1 MAPMPPSPADTA
13 TQIAI
18 RISKVAKRYAG
29 LQVLDGMDLQVE
41 QGEFF
46 GLVGVNGAGKTTCI
60 KTLLDFTSIDAGS
73 LEIFGVHHRETRARE
88 RLAFLPERFLP
99 PYYLSGRDFLDYMG
113 RLHGCIAG
121 EDERR
126 DMCGKLDLDYGA
138 LAKSVREYSKGM
150 AQKLGLAACFLSGK
164 DLFVLDEPMSG
175 LDPKARLLVK
185 RHLQACRAQGR
196 TVFIS
201 THMLSDVEELCDRMG
216 ILHDGK
222 LRFVG
227 SPQECRDTYSSETLE
242 EAYLSCISS

>member
-1 MAPMPPSPADTA
+1 MSPSPANTT

-18 RISKVAKRYAG
+18 RICKVAKRYAG
-29 LQVLDGMDLQVE
+29 LQVLDGMDLQVQ

-46 GLVGVNGAGKTTCI
+46 ALVGMNGAGKTTCI
-60 KTLLDFTSIDAGS
+60 KSLLDFTNVDAGS
-73 LEIFGVHHRETRARE
+73 LEIFGVRHRETRARE
-88 RLAFLPERFLP
+88 HLAFLPERFLP
-99 PYYLSGRDFLDYMG
+99 PYYLSGQDFLDYMG
-113 RLHGCIAG
+113 RLHGCVSG

-126 DMCGKLDLDYGA
+126 DMCSKLDLDPGA
-138 LAKSVREYSKGM
+138 LAKSVRAYSKGM
-150 AQKLGLAACFLSGK
+150 AQKLGLVACFLSGK

-185 RHLQACRAQGR
+185 RHLQACRHQGR
-196 TVFIS
+196 TIFIS
-201 THMLSDVEELCDRMG
+201 THMLSDVDELCDRMG

-227 SPQECRDTYSSETLE
+227 SPQQCRDTYSAETLE

>member
-1 MAPMPPSPADTA
+1 MLSPPANTA
-13 TQIAI
+13 TPVAI
-18 RISKVAKRYAG
+18 RISNVAKRFSR
-29 LQVLDGMDLQVE
+29 LQVLDGVDLEVA

-60 KTLLDFTSIDAGS
+60 KGLLDFTSIDAGS
-73 LEIFGVHHRETRARE
+73 FEIFGIHHRETRARE

-113 RLHGCIAG
+113 RLHGCITG

-126 DMCGKLDLDYGA
+126 DMCGKLDLDPGA
-138 LAKSVREYSKGM
+138 LAKPVRVYSKGM

-196 TVFIS
+196 TIFIS
-201 THMLSDVEELCDRMG
+201 THMLSDVDELCDRMG
-216 ILHDGK
+216 ILHGGK

-227 SPQECRDTYSSETLE
+227 SPQECRDTYFSETLE

>member
-1 MAPMPPSPADTA
+1 MPTPTPTLSNA
-13 TQIAI
+13 TPIAI
-18 RISKVAKRYAG
+18 RISKVAKRYAH
-29 LQVLDGMDLQVE
+29 LQVLDGVDLEVR

-60 KTLLDFTSIDAGS
+60 KGLLDFTSIDTGS
-73 LEIFGVHHRETRARE
+73 VEIFGVHHRETRARAQ
-88 RLAFLPERFLP
+88 LAFLPERFLP
-99 PYYLSGRDFLDYMG
+99 PYYLSGRDFLGYMG
-113 RLHGCIAG
+113 RLHGRIT
-121 EDERR
+121 DDQERR
-126 DMCGKLDLDYGA
+126 AMCEKLDLDPAA
-138 LAKSVREYSKGM
+138 LTKSVREYSKGM
-150 AQKLGLAACFLSGK
+150 AQKLGLAASFLSGK

-185 RHLQACRAQGR
+185 RHLHHCHSEGR

-201 THMLSDVEELCDRMG
+201 THMLTDVDELCDRMG

-227 SPQECRDTYSSETLE
+227 SPRECRDTYFSDTLE

>member
-1 MAPMPPSPADTA
+1 
-13 TQIAI
+13 
-18 RISKVAKRYAG
+18 
-29 LQVLDGMDLQVE
+29 
-41 QGEFF
+41 
-46 GLVGVNGAGKTTCI
+46 VNGAGKTTCI
-60 KTLLDFTSIDAGS
+60 KGLLDFTSIDAGS
-73 LEIFGVHHRETRARE
+73 VEIFGVHHRETRARA

-113 RLHGCIAG
+113 RLHGCITG

-126 DMCGKLDLDYGA
+126 DMCERLDLDPGA

-201 THMLSDVEELCDRMG
+201 THMLSDVDELCDRMG

-227 SPQECRDTYSSETLE
+227 SPRKCRETYSSETLE
-242 EAYLSCISS
+242 DAYLSCISS